1 MNAFFI
7 VLGFLVVWVVEII
20 PIIKEKDMRKATCY
34 SALIL
39 ISLSLSLMI
48 LFSNKEAS
56 IASVIEKAMKSVVKY
71 MKI

>member
-7 VLGFLVVWVVEII
+7 VLGFLVVWVVEVI
-20 PIIKEKDMRKATCY
+20 PLIREKDMRRVTCY
-34 SALIL
+34 SALMAM
-39 ISLSLSLMI
+39 SLSMSLMI

-56 IASVIEKAMKSVVKY
+56 LASVIEKAMKAVVKY

>member
-7 VLGFLVVWVVEII
+7 VLGFLVVWVVEVI
-20 PIIKEKDMRKATCY
+20 PIIKEREMRKVICY
-34 SALIL
+34 SVLIL
-39 ISLSLSLMI
+39 ISLSMSLMI

-56 IASVIEKAMKSVVKY
+56 IASIIEKAMKSLVKY

>member
-7 VLGFLVVWVVEII
+7 VLGFLVVWGVEVI
-20 PIIKEKDMRKATCY
+20 PIIKEKDMRKVTCY

-39 ISLSLSLMI
+39 LSLSLSLMI
-48 LFSNKEAS
+48 LFSNKETS
-56 IASVIEKAMKSVVKY
+56 IAAVIEEAMKAVVKY

>member
-7 VLGFLVVWVVEII
+7 VLGFLVVWVVEVI
-20 PIIKEKDMRKATCY
+20 PIIREREMRKVICY
-34 SALIL
+34 SALII
-39 ISLSLSLMI
+39 ISLSVSLMI